1 MARIYCPKGN
11 PSECMATIYDYGDG
25 LVEGS
30 WYPYPEPKIDALK
43 KKPKG
48 VKVKTE
54 KKTNYLLF
62 EGQKRKQGV

>member
-1 MARIYCPKGN
+1 
-11 PSECMATIYDYGDG
+11 MATIYDYGDG